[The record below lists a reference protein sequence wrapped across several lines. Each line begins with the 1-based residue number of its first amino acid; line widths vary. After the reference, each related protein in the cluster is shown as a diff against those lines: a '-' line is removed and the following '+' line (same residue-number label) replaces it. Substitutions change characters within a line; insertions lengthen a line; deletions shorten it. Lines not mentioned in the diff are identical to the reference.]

1 MAIKENTEFQITI
14 TAKEINIILDGLAN
28 QPYKVVHP
36 LIEKIHLQIRN
47 QQQTNS
53 IKSLD
58 KG

>member
-14 TAKEINIILDGLAN
+14 NAKEINIILDGLAN
-28 QPYKVVHP
+28 QPYKVVHQ

>member
-1 MAIKENTEFQITI
+1 MAIKENTEFQLSVN
-14 TAKEINIILDGLAN
+14 AKEINIILDGLAN

-36 LIEKIHLQIRN
+36 LIEKIHQQIRN
-47 QQQTNS
+47 QQQAKT

>member
-1 MAIKENTEFQITI
+1 MAIKENTEFQISI

-28 QPYKVVHP
+28 QPYKVVYP

-47 QQQTNS
+47 QQQSTS
-53 IKSLD
+53 TKSLE

>member
-1 MAIKENTEFQITI
+1 MAIKENTEFQISI

-47 QQQTNS
+47 QQQSTS
-53 IKSLD
+53 TKSLE

>member
-1 MAIKENTEFQITI
+1 MAIKENSEFQLSFTV
-14 TAKEINIILDGLAN
+14 KEINIILDGLAN

-47 QQQTNS
+47 QQQTNT
-53 IKSLD
+53 IESLD

>member
-1 MAIKENTEFQITI
+1 MAIIENTQFQITI

-36 LIEKIHLQIRN
+36 LIEKIHQQIRS
-47 QQQTNS
+47 QQQSTS